1 MEHTKRLEK
10 LVDFFTISENLYMV
24 KQLGL
29 LKLEIERD
37 IIQTKYDTVDEF
49 SAQLKRNYKNI

>member
-10 LVDFFTISENLYMV
+10 LIDFFTLSENVYML
-24 KQLGL
+24 KQLEV

-49 SAQLKRNYKNI
+49 SEQLKRNYKNI

>member
-10 LVDFFTISENLYMV
+10 LIDFFTLSENVYML
-24 KQLGL
+24 KQLEV

-49 SAQLKRNYKNI
+49 SKQLKRNYKNI

>member
-10 LVDFFTISENLYMV
+10 LVDFFTISENVYMV
-24 KQLGL
+24 KQLEI

-49 SAQLKRNYKNI
+49 SEQLKRNYKNI